1 MKFVWVLL
9 SIVFVFSGCVKK
21 DIEKNYYEK
30 FDAKLKL
37 MMKDPQY
44 SKTGQPI
51 RCVIEMYKNMD
62 YILKDK
68 FENVGL
74 KVVTTAGNI
83 IIVEGSVE
91 SLYKASRFDFVHR
104 ISLSHDYQKK

>member
-1 MKFVWVLL
+1 MSFFL
-9 SIVFVFSGCVKK
+9 VFSSCVKK
-21 DIEKNYYEK
+21 DIGKSHYEK

-37 MMKDPQY
+37 LMKDPEY
-44 SKTGQPI
+44 SKTGKPI
-51 RCVIEMYKNMD
+51 RCVVEMYKNMD
-62 YILKDK
+62 FILKDK

-74 KVVTTAGNI
+74 QVITTAGNI

-91 SLYKASRFDFVHR
+91 SLHKAARFDFVHR